1 MHAEKSN
8 FSIVR
13 MARLLGVSRAGF
25 YAWRTREPSVRAQRA
40 QRIEAK
46 IAWFHGES
54 DEVSGAPRIL
64 VDLREDGEVIS
75 RKTVAKT
82 MRRLGLRGICPKKW
96 RTTTV
101 VEHADAYPPDAVA
114 RSWDTG
120 TLNRIWVGDITY
132 LRTWQGWLYLATVID
147 AHSRRVIG
155 WAIDEHMRA
164 DLVQQALQMAIT
176 LRGELPAKVVF
187 HADRGTQYASAQIAA
202 FAAANGITR
211 SMGRTGVCWDNAMAE
226 SFFATLK
233 TEFYYRRVWP
243 TQTRAKIEVAAW
255 IEDRY
260 NRRRRHSA
268 LGQISPVQF
277 ELQHCTHPAADH
289 QAA

>member
-8 FSIVR
+8 HAVSR
-13 MARLLGVSRAGF
+13 MARLLEVSRSGF
-25 YAWRTREPSVRAQRA
+25 YAWSKRLPSKRAIRA
-40 QRIEAK
+40 EQIEAK

-64 VDLREDGEVIS
+64 ADLREDGEVIS
-75 RKTVAKT
+75 RKTVAKA
-82 MRRLGLRGICPKKW
+82 MRRLGLRGVCPRRW
-96 RTTTV
+96 RSTTV
-101 VEHADAYPPDAVA
+101 REGGDTYPPDLPERQWDSGVLNAV
-114 RSWDTG
+114 
-120 TLNRIWVGDITY
+120 WVGDITY

-155 WAIDEHMRA
+155 WAIADHMRT
-164 DLVQQALQMAIT
+164 DLVEDALRMAII
-176 LRGELPAKVVF
+176 LRGELPARVVF
-187 HADRGTQYASAQIAA
+187 HTDRGTQYASEQITK
-202 FAAANGITR
+202 FAAENAITR
-211 SMGRTGVCWDNAMAE
+211 SMGYTGICWDNAMAE

-243 TQTRAKIEVAAW
+243 TKAGAELAVGAW

-260 NRRRRHSA
+260 NRRRRHSSI
-268 LGQISPVQF
+268 GQISPVAF
-277 ELQHCTHPAADH
+277 EVQHCDQTAAAP

>member
-8 FSIVR
+8 VSIAR
-13 MARLLGVSRAGF
+13 MARLLEVSRSGF
-25 YAWRTREPSVRAQRA
+25 YAWLTRGPSARALRA
-40 QRIEAK
+40 ERIEAK

-54 DEVSGAPRIL
+54 DEVSGSPRIV

-75 RKTVAKT
+75 RKTVAT
-82 MRRLGLRGICPKKW
+82 AMRRLGLRGICPTTW
-96 RTTTV
+96 RTTTIT
-101 VEHADAYPPDAVA
+101 DTQDSYPPDAVT
-114 RSWDTG
+114 RVWDTG
-120 TLNRIWVGDITY
+120 RVNCVWVGDITY
-132 LRTWQGWLYLATVID
+132 LRTWEGWLYLATVID

-155 WAIDEHMRA
+155 WAIAEHMRT
-164 DLVQQALQMAIT
+164 DLVEQALQMAIT

-187 HADRGTQYASAQIAA
+187 HTDRGTQYASAQITA
-202 FAAANGITR
+202 FAATNGITR

-243 TQTRAKIEVAAW
+243 TKARARLEVGAW

-277 ELQHCTHPAADH
+277 ELQHCTHPAADL

>member
-8 FSIVR
+8 HAVSR
-13 MARLLGVSRAGF
+13 MARLLGVSRSGY
-25 YAWRTREPSVRAQRA
+25 YAWSKRPPSARVIRA
-40 QRIEAK
+40 QRIEQK
-46 IAWFHGES
+46 VSWFHGDS

-82 MRRLGLRGICPKKW
+82 MRKLGLRGVCPKRW
-96 RTTTV
+96 RTATV
-101 VEHADAYPPDAVA
+101 TDSSDTYPADAVK
-114 RSWDTG
+114 RHWDTG
-120 TLNRIWVGDITY
+120 VLDAVWIGDITY
-132 LRTWQGWLYLATVID
+132 LRTWEGWLYLATVID

-155 WAIDEHMRA
+155 WAIADYMRT
-164 DLVQQALQMAIT
+164 DLVEDALKMAIA
-176 LRGELPAKVVF
+176 LRGERPSKVVF
-187 HADRGTQYASAQIAA
+187 HADRGTQYASEQISR
-202 FAAANGITR
+202 FAAQHGITR

-243 TQTRAKIEVAAW
+243 TRAGAQLAVGAW

-260 NRRRRHSA
+260 NRRRRHSSI
-268 LGQISPVQF
+268 GQISPVRFEMRHSNQPAA
-277 ELQHCTHPAADH
+277 ELQAA
-289 QAA
+289 